1 MSLISF
7 TSQAQIVKKPS
18 IKRPSIG
25 NKKKSNQASNPTESP
40 AKSDIQMAD
49 IYVKGL
55 NKMLE
60 NGDFDHNVK
69 RETEVKDKLKMLEE
83 RIPRIEK
90 ADPNY
95 DTKEYHAAYDKFKAA
110 YDKGVSNYKQQL
122 ADQKKRD
129 EEQKIANSPDNKR
142 LREIGEWSHL
152 LAFSDQAITSTQP
165 IESLETFNAGDI
177 ITSRAY
183 FKKPIEEVTSSK
195 KYYASFEVD
204 GKVIFND
211 DVAFPCEGGDMYL
224 DLEIVRQKGRRVN
237 RLRSFNKLA
246 NGTHTVKVYLGT
258 SSWVKTS
265 TAIII
270 GSFELN
276 MTDEGRKQWQEII
289 DAFDYTEIAQN
300 ELPKEGMKNSK
311 VANDAIRFYK
321 DKDFNGTPVKSYIDS
336 DAWGITRTALGS
348 IESRFLDAVVI
359 IKLSDEV
366 CEYSIIGV
374 RQDYNGS
381 GYGSSYYNGIG
392 DTRKVLCT
400 KLK

>member
-1 MSLISF
+1 M
-7 TSQAQIVKKPS
+7 
-18 IKRPSIG
+18 
-25 NKKKSNQASNPTESP
+25 
-40 AKSDIQMAD
+40 
-49 IYVKGL
+49 KGL